1 MKTFTTEARRA
12 RRSDKATKGEDRAPD
27 AGRMLLPYQAAF
39 VRDASDIRVMVKSR
53 RVGGTEAV
61 AFETAYTRC
70 FNERP
75 RDLWFSSA
83 DESAAREFMERVK
96 FYCRLFNVVVR
107 SATGEVVVDERAMK
121 IFEAHFPSGAK
132 CVAMA
137 STPKAFRSKGGD
149 VVLDEFAFH
158 EQPREM
164 WAAAWPV
171 ATWGGRIAVLS
182 TVNSDQD
189 MFWSLVEQGR
199 RRAKNEAKPGDMPVS
214 LHEVYIDDAIGQG
227 LVERVN
233 AVAGTRFTREEFRA
247 RCRAGC
253 DTQETFEREYLGAP
267 STQGRSLF
275 PYADLRPL
283 ASSAE
288 RGGRVVGDIGPL
300 LPEVERMVQALRPSA
315 IYAGCD
321 VGRRR
326 DWFVLTLRGRVG
338 GMLRFLGSI
347 RFTGRNFAE
356 MEQACAAVMGRDF
369 HWWHEGAGERARCA
383 RLCIDATGMGMQLA
397 ERLEQRFAGRVEGIT
412 FTAAVK
418 EQIATLARRHV
429 EEKTIDLPEDD
440 GTLAAWNSIRKT
452 VTASG
457 HARFDAEASDSFA
470 SGGASPGGHAD
481 EFWAD
486 ALALHAGESA
496 PAFYMGRFWR

>member
-1 MKTFTTEARRA
+1 MKTLTTEARRA
-12 RRSDKATKGEDRAPD
+12 QRKTGSQGSGLKAQD
-27 AGRMLLPYQAAF
+27 AGRLLLPYQAAF
-39 VRDASDIRVMVKSR
+39 VNDPSDIRLMVKSR

-70 FNERP
+70 FSERP

-96 FYCRLFNVVVR
+96 FYCRMFNAVVR
-107 SATGEVVVDERAMK
+107 FATNEVLVEERAMK
-121 IFEAHFPSGAK
+121 IFEATFPGPGGGAK

-137 STPKAFRSKGGD
+137 SNPKAFRSKGGD

-171 ATWGGRIAVLS
+171 TTWGGRLTVLS

-199 RRAKNEAKPGDMPVS
+199 RRATGEAKPGDMPVS

-253 DTQETFEREYLGAP
+253 DTQETFEREYLGKP

-283 ASSAE
+283 VALSGA
-288 RGGRVVGDIGPL
+288 GGRVVEDIGPL
-300 LPEVERMVQALRPSA
+300 LAEAERTVQALRPSA
-315 IYAGCD
+315 LYAGCD

-326 DWFVLTLRGRVG
+326 DWFVLTLRARVG
-338 GMLRFLGSI
+338 GMLRHAASI

-369 HWWHEGAGERARCA
+369 HWWHEGQGERARCA

-412 FTAAVK
+412 FTAAIK
-418 EQIATLARRHV
+418 EQLATLARRHV

-440 GTLAAWNSIRKT
+440 GALAAWNSIRKT

-457 HARFDAEASDSFA
+457 HARFDAEATDSMGAA
-470 SGGASPGGHAD
+470 SGHAD

-496 PAFYMGRFWR
+496 PRFVMGRRWL